1 MLLAKAY
8 AKINWTLDIL
18 GTLPNGYHEM
28 DMLMTSVSIF
38 DTLTLRQSDTLSL
51 VLGDAKRLPAD
62 DRNLVLKAAK
72 ALQAATGCTR
82 GAAIR
87 LEKRIPV
94 GAGMGGGSAD
104 AAAALVALTRLWKLD
119 LTLAE
124 LCEIGLRIGA
134 DIPFLLTGGTAR
146 VGGIGE
152 RITPL
157 CCPKPFWLI
166 AFQPCRGLSTPEV
179 FSAFDAL
186 PKNLIRRPRT
196 DAAQAALLAGD
207 EAELAGALANALEAV
222 SIQKR
227 PEIGQATAALKE
239 AGALRALMTGSGSA
253 VFGLFTS
260 REAAENALP
269 SLWRRWPRAV
279 VLSTREG
286 GMDVTEIPQ
295 DEAL

>member
-28 DMLMTSVSIF
+28 DMLMTSVSVF
-38 DTLTLRQSDTLSL
+38 DTLTLQESDTLSL
-51 VLGDAKRLPAD
+51 ALGDAKRLPAD
-62 DRNLVLKAAK
+62 ERNLVLKAAK
-72 ALQAATGCTR
+72 ALRAVTGCAR
-82 GAAIR
+82 GAAMR

-104 AAAALVALTRLWKLD
+104 AAAALVALTQLWRLD
-119 LTLAE
+119 LSLPE

-146 VGGIGE
+146 VGGVGQ

-179 FSAFDAL
+179 FSAFDSL

-196 DAAQAALLAGD
+196 DDAQAALLAGD
-207 EAELAGALANALEAV
+207 EIALAGTLANALEAV
-222 SIQKR
+222 SVQKR
-227 PEIGQATAALKE
+227 PEISQATAALQE
-239 AGALRALMTGSGSA
+239 AGALQALMTGSGSA
-253 VFGLFTS
+253 VFGLFAS
-260 REAAENALP
+260 QEAAQSALP
-269 SLWRRWPRAV
+269 SLWRRWPRAT

-286 GMDVTEIPQ
+286 GVEVTEIPP
-295 DEAL
+295 DKAL